1 MTTRPMNP
9 QDAAWYHMDGPANLA
24 QVTGILFTRE
34 PLDFERVRATYARR
48 LAGFPRFRQRVVES
62 LFGITT
68 PSWEDVANF
77 EIDLHVHHVALP
89 APRDRAALTTLISDL
104 ASTPLDRDQPLWQ
117 VHVVD
122 DVDGGSAL
130 IMRFHHC
137 IGDGTAMM
145 ALSQRLFDTSPD
157 APLGD
162 EPPEEPREPQ
172 PLVDRLLAPA
182 FDTIEWSTKVL
193 AAAVEATIETVA
205 NPQQAL
211 DKAKL
216 VLAGAG
222 MLVGELLKTD
232 DPQSPLKGAFG
243 MKKAVAWSEPVPVE
257 DVKFIG
263 KRYGAK
269 VNDVLVAGMAGALR
283 TYLAGRGAD
292 VDHSTVRA
300 MVPVDLRPPERALDL
315 GNDFGLV
322 VLDLPVQARGP
333 IERLRATRANM
344 DALKQSPEAVA
355 VKTLFTIFGRSPKA
369 LEDLAVDMFGSKAS
383 VVMTNVAGPRQPLY
397 LAGTEIDRIVFWVPH
412 PGKQLG
418 MGISIL
424 SYNGLATLAV
434 IADAHL
440 VPDPETI
447 TAQFSRE
454 FARMMT
460 AAKRPRAADGGRP
473 PAKRRRTPKRP
484 PADAAPEAS

>member
-1 MTTRPMNP
+1 MTP

-34 PLDFERVRATYARR
+34 PLDFERVKVVYERR
-48 LAGFPRFRQRVVES
+48 LADFPRFRQRVVES
-62 LFGITT
+62 RFGLTT
-68 PSWEDVANF
+68 PSWEDVPHF

-89 APRDRAALTTLISDL
+89 APRDRAALITLISDL
-104 ASTPLDRDQPLWQ
+104 ASTPLDREQPLWQ

-122 DVDGGSAL
+122 EVDGGSAL

-145 ALSQRLFDTSPD
+145 ALSQKLFDPSPD
-157 APLGD
+157 TPLG
-162 EPPEEPREPQ
+162 EEPAAANREVQ

-182 FDTIEWSTKVL
+182 FDTLEWSTKAL
-193 AAAVEATIETVA
+193 AAALEATIEAVA
-205 NPQQAL
+205 NPQQAM
-211 DKAKL
+211 DKAKV

-232 DPQSPLKGAFG
+232 DPQSPLKGEFG
-243 MKKAVAWSEPVPVE
+243 LKKRVAWSEPVSVD

-263 KRYGAK
+263 ARYGAK

-283 TYLAGRGAD
+283 VYLAGRGVE
-292 VDHSTVRA
+292 VDRSTVRA

-322 VLDLPVQARGP
+322 VLDLPVQGRGP

-344 DALKQSPEAVA
+344 DALKRSPEAVA
-355 VKTLFTIFGRSPKA
+355 VKTLFTIFGRSPKIV
-369 LEDLAVDMFGSKAS
+369 EDIAVDMFGSKAS
-383 VVMTNVAGPRQPLY
+383 VVMTNVAGPRHPLY
-397 LAGTEIDRIVFWVPH
+397 LAGTPIDRIMFWVPH

-424 SYNGLATLAV
+424 SYNGSATLAV
-434 IADAHL
+434 ISDAHL

-460 AAKRPRAADGGRP
+460 AAKRPRAGDGEKPPSKRRRVPKKPAAGRP
-473 PAKRRRTPKRP
+473 PRAN
-484 PADAAPEAS
+484 